1 MTTID
6 LDVGMDR
13 NVHNTTYPGK
23 MMPMCKSKHLSNI

>member
-6 LDVGMDR
+6 LDVDMDR

-23 MMPMCKSKHLSNI
+23 MMPMCNK

>member
-6 LDVGMDR
+6 LDVDIDR

-23 MMPMCKSKHLSNI
+23 MMPMCNK